1 MGPDLN
7 MSFAAMEEGQFSLKE
22 MVFPWHF
29 RWTTSRWELMVV
41 VGMVV
46 GSGKQWD
53 AERDKSSSFKKEG
66 KDVGKARRRVP
77 PFL

>member
-1 MGPDLN
+1 M
-7 MSFAAMEEGQFSLKE
+7 
-22 MVFPWHF
+22 
-29 RWTTSRWELMVV
+29 